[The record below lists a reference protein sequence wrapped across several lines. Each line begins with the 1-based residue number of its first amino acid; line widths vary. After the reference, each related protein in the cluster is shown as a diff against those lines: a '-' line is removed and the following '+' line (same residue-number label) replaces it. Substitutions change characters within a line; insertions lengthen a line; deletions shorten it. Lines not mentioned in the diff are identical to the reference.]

1 MEMLDK
7 AEKSGKMLND
17 QNQLRED
24 SEYVRLVISNEP
36 RLDAGV
42 ALQPQAET
50 KYRSYIWWIKAISW
64 CFIVILVLLIFVKWG
79 VPFLFEKVFPDP
91 FLQFF
96 SCEGHWVGGFHFCGP
111 CYIHWEISEI
121 PYKSN
126 VRFSP
131 CIILCPVVGML
142 IHLSVNM

>member
-1 MEMLDK
+1 MEMPDK

-36 RLDAGV
+36 RLDEGV
-42 ALQPQAET
+42 ALQPRAET

-96 SCEGHWVGGFHFCGP
+96 SLRGALGRGFSFLWPLLYPLGD
-111 CYIHWEISEI
+111 IRNFI
-121 PYKSN
+121 
-126 VRFSP
+126 
-131 CIILCPVVGML
+131 
-142 IHLSVNM
+142 